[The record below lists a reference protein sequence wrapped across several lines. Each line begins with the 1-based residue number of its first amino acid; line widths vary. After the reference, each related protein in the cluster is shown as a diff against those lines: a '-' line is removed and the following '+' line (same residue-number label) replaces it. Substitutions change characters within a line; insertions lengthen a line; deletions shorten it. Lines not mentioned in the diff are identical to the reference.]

1 MSMTSSEIRKKYLE
15 FFQGHGHTVVAS
27 AGLVPDD
34 PSVLFSVAGMVQ
46 FKPYFLGTVPKPF
59 TRAASSQKCLRTND
73 IDNVGFT
80 ARHHTF
86 FEMLG
91 NFSFGDYF
99 KEEAIAW
106 SWDFLVNVCGLD
118 KSKLWITVFKDDDEA
133 FNIWKNKIGV
143 SEKRIVRMGEDTNF
157 WTMGETGPC
166 GPCSEILF
174 DTGHKPGKPETR
186 PEDDGERYLEVWNLV
201 FTQFDRQADG
211 SLQALPQKNIDTGM
225 GLERLAAVL
234 QGVPTNF
241 DTDLFQ
247 PLIQAVAKETM
258 VRYGKETKSDCS
270 MKVIADHVRA
280 SVFLIFDGIL
290 PGNEGRGYVLRR
302 IMRRALRHGKL
313 LGLNE
318 PFLHK
323 LVPHVV
329 HMMADAYPELA
340 ERREHIALV
349 IKSEEDRFQHTLDSG
364 LAILNDMIADMKK
377 KNQTVLSGAQSFQL
391 YDTYGFPLDLTRE
404 IAIEHKFTVDEVGFK
419 EAMEKQRQRAR
430 AAWVG
435 SGDSAASP
443 VIRELAGKL
452 GATSFAGYHQLRA
465 EAEITA
471 IIKNEKVVSE
481 ASAGDEVV
489 VVLNQTP
496 FYAESGGQAADPGEL
511 TEAGVKV
518 EIIDVQKSPEGL
530 YLHMGKIIQGKIR
543 HGEKIVAQ
551 VLTSA
556 RAATARNHTATHL
569 LQAALRS
576 VLGKHVEQSGSD
588 VRAGSFRFD
597 FTHFQGVT
605 RGELDHIEDI
615 VNAKILENI
624 PVEVLELTLEEA
636 KSRGAMALFGE
647 KYGDW
652 VRMVQVGDYSL
663 ELCGGTHVRATG
675 DIGMVRVLSE
685 SSVSAGVRRIE
696 AVAGEGAF
704 RAAKREQ
711 HVIGDICDH
720 LHTSAD
726 EIAARVEKMTVR
738 IKELEKQLEKLQVK
752 QAAGSMDELMNQVQT
767 INGVKLIVADL
778 PGFNP
783 VAMRTA
789 SDTLKQKL
797 GSGVVVLATVAEGK
811 VALIAAATAD
821 LAGIKVHAG
830 KLVGEVAK
838 LVDGSGG
845 GRPDFAQAGG
855 KAPEKLAEALK
866 KVPEIVAGLVKA

>member
-15 FFQGHGHTVVAS
+15 FFKGHGHTVVAS
-27 AGLVPDD
+27 ASLIPDD
-34 PSVLFSVAGMVQ
+34 PTVLFSVAGMVQ

-59 TRAASSQKCLRTND
+59 TRAATSQKCLRTND
-73 IDNVGFT
+73 IDNVGYT

-118 KSKLWITVFKDDDEA
+118 TSKLWITVYKDDDEA
-133 FNIWKNKIGV
+133 LNIWKNKIGV
-143 SEKRIVRMGEDTNF
+143 SEQRIIRMGEDTNF

-174 DTGHKPGKPETR
+174 DTGRKPGQPETR

-211 SLQALPQKNIDTGM
+211 TLLPLPAPNIDTGM

-247 PLIQAVAKETM
+247 PLIQAVAKETK
-258 VRYGKETKSDCS
+258 VRYGQEVKSDCS

-280 SVFLIFDGIL
+280 STFLIFDGIL

-313 LGLNE
+313 LGLND

-329 HMMADAYPELA
+329 QMMADAYPELG
-340 ERREHIALV
+340 ERQDHIASV
-349 IKSEEDRFQHTLDSG
+349 IKSEEERFQNTLDSG
-364 LAILNDMIADMKK
+364 LVILNDMIAEMKK

-404 IAIEHKFTVDEVGFK
+404 IVIEHAFTVDEAGFK

-430 AAWVG
+430 AAWIG
-435 SGDSAASP
+435 SGERAASP
-443 VIRELAGKL
+443 LVRELAGKL
-452 GATSFAGYHQLRA
+452 GATSFVGYDHLRT
-465 EAEITA
+465 ESEVVA
-471 IIKNEKVVSE
+471 IIKDEKVVTE
-481 ASAGDEVV
+481 AGIGDEVLI
-489 VVLNQTP
+489 VLNQTP
-496 FYAESGGQAADPGEL
+496 FYAESGGQGADHGEL

-518 EIIDVQKSPEGL
+518 EISDVQKSPEGL
-530 YLHMGKIIQGKIR
+530 FLHMGKILSGKVK

-551 VLTSA
+551 VLTA
-556 RAATARNHTATHL
+556 ERAATARNHTATHL
-569 LQAALRS
+569 LQAALRQ

-588 VRAGSFRFD
+588 VRSGSFRFD

-605 RGELDHIEDI
+605 RSELDRIEDM
-615 VNAKILENI
+615 VNAKILENV
-624 PVEVLELTLEEA
+624 PVDVLDLGLEEA
-636 KSRGAMALFGE
+636 KARGAMALFGE
-647 KYGDW
+647 KYGDR
-652 VRMVQVGDYSL
+652 VRMIQVGEYSR

-675 DIGMVRVLSE
+675 DIGMVRVVSE

-696 AVAGEGAF
+696 AVAGGGAF
-704 RAAKREQ
+704 RVAKREQ
-711 HVIGDICDH
+711 RVIGDICELVH
-720 LHTSAD
+720 AGTD
-726 EIAARVEKMTVR
+726 EVAGRVEKMAARV
-738 IKELEKQLEKLQVK
+738 KDLEKQLEKLKMK
-752 QAAGSMDELMNQVQT
+752 QATGGMDDLLAQAQT
-767 INGVKLIVADL
+767 HKGIKLVVADL
-778 PGFNP
+778 PGLN
-783 VAMRTA
+783 AAALRAA
-789 SDTLKQKL
+789 SDTLKQKM
-797 GSGVVVLATVAEGK
+797 GSGVVVLGSVEEGK
-811 VALIAAATAD
+811 LALIASVTPD
-821 LAGIKVHAG
+821 LAGTKVHAG
-830 KLVGEVAK
+830 KLVGEIAK

-855 KAPEKLAEALK
+855 KAPEKLTEALK
-866 KVPEIVAGLVKA
+866 KVPDIFSGLLS